1 MRTNDT
7 TGDNYQKVDVQG
19 VSFVARSGD
28 GHLQGADRQHEEE
41 WLPLVEALEE
51 QKNRVRAK

>member
-19 VSFVARSGD
+19 VSIVARGGD
-28 GHLQGADRQHEEE
+28 GHLQGADRQHEKE
-41 WLPLVEALEE
+41 WLPPTEALEE
-51 QKNRVRAK
+51 QKNRVRAE